1 MIVFIFV
8 YLIRLKL
15 RLDALDVQVVQ
26 DLHEHALPQQRVH
39 LQSPNYS
46 MRLSYMCVVICV

>member
-46 MRLSYMCVVICV
+46 MTLSYMCV